1 MALTEDEGLSMT
13 FSYAGSLCV
22 VSFALFDCTDTAL
35 VFALLLRK
43 VAITIMDATTTPMNK
58 AVARQLKDM
67 MYTRLMAELFIPII
81 SVVLELCVP

>member
-1 MALTEDEGLSMT
+1 MCNNKKL
-13 FSYAGSLCV
+13 LCV
-22 VSFALFDCTDTAL
+22 GNIITRPGYITDHYSTDTAL
-35 VFALLLRK
+35 IVALLLKK

-67 MYTRLMAELFIPII
+67 IYTRLIAELFIPFV